1 MAPVVAREADSHAR
15 LEYQPALDG
24 VRAIA
29 VAMVLVFHAGFGWMR
44 AGYLGVSIFF
54 TLSGFL
60 ITSVLLKESD
70 RSGQADLG
78 RFYARRL
85 RRLLPASIICLTFI
99 GIAYVSGEFAF
110 VPRFR
115 GQMLGAVL
123 NVYNWVQIGSGST
136 YEDIFATAP
145 ALTSPLEHYWS
156 LAIEE
161 QFYLIWP
168 VVLLLIVRRAA
179 GRRSTAIVISGL
191 FALFALSSP
200 LLAARF
206 GSDFAYWSTPTRFS
220 EILAGAALA
229 AIVIARGH
237 IPAWVGHLALPML
250 AGLVALAVLLPSAS
264 GPAYTGWM
272 GAIAIVSG
280 LLILGLQGPSLVR
293 RALSVIPL
301 VALGKISY
309 GIYLFHWPV
318 FVLYRQHGWDL
329 TNPAGFVVAVG
340 TTLAIAAASYF
351 LVEQVIRSASWPNP
365 RTLVASG
372 ALLGVSVAAILV
384 MPVSRGFLEPNREV
398 LESAAIDPDEDVVKL
413 LGASP
418 ETSITALA
426 PASSSPSAD
435 LRAQST
441 STNPPAPTTVPVPTT
456 VPPSAMPLIVTL
468 PETPNRPVRLLT
480 VGDSTAFSIGQALAE
495 WSVENSE
502 FASASVLWC
511 PGCGFILT
519 GTVSSWDASETL
531 GRSREI
537 MRDELPYEVNSLT
550 PDVVMLMSS
559 IDDLTNR
566 IWTEEEG
573 VLTPYDD
580 KYQQRMN
587 DEYDQLT
594 RLLIELGVPNIV
606 WIAPPVPEK
615 SWASPEMAEA
625 ARWDVLHEVLLSLE
639 ADYAGTVTVIDLE
652 KWMNQTGHTTDETWR
667 PDGVHLAEEPALEL
681 ADDFLG
687 PLLVRIALGLP
698 VS

>member
-1 MAPVVAREADSHAR
+1 MTQVANREAESRAR

-29 VAMVLVFHAGFGWMR
+29 VAMVLFFHAGFGWMR

-60 ITSVLLKESD
+60 ITSLLLRESD

-99 GIAYVSGEFAF
+99 GIAYISGEFAF

-179 GRRSTAIVISGL
+179 GRRSTAMVISGL

-200 LLAARF
+200 LLAALF

-229 AIVIARGH
+229 AILIARGQ
-237 IPAWVGHLALPML
+237 IPAWVGRLALPTL

-280 LLILGLQGPSLVR
+280 LLILGLQGPSPVR
-293 RALSVIPL
+293 RALSVAPL
-301 VALGKISY
+301 IALGKISY
-309 GIYLFHWPV
+309 GVYLFHWPV

-329 TNPAGFVVAVG
+329 TDPGGFVVAVG
-340 TTLAIAAASYF
+340 TTLAISVTSYV
-351 LVEQVIRSASWPNP
+351 LVEQVIRSAKWPNP

-372 ALLGVSVAAILV
+372 ALLGVSVAALLV
-384 MPVSRGFLEPNREV
+384 MPVSRGFLEPNKQV
-398 LESAAIDPDEDVVKL
+398 LETAAIDPDEDVVEL
-413 LGASP
+413 LGA
-418 ETSITALA
+418 A
-426 PASSSPSAD
+426 PATTTRATTAAPADGSSRTDPDEVSATTAPPGSASP
-435 LRAQST
+435 
-441 STNPPAPTTVPVPTT
+441 TNVAVPTT
-456 VPPSAMPLIVTL
+456 SLVQDLPLTIAL

-480 VGDSTAFSIGQALAE
+480 VGDSTSASVGHALAE
-495 WSVENSE
+495 WSVDNSD
-502 FASASVLWC
+502 FARTNVLWC
-511 PGCGFILT
+511 PGC
-519 GTVSSWDASETL
+519 
-531 GRSREI
+531 
-537 MRDELPYEVNSLT
+537 
-550 PDVVMLMSS
+550 
-559 IDDLTNR
+559 
-566 IWTEEEG
+566 
-573 VLTPYDD
+573 
-580 KYQQRMN
+580 
-587 DEYDQLT
+587 
-594 RLLIELGVPNIV
+594 
-606 WIAPPVPEK
+606 
-615 SWASPEMAEA
+615 
-625 ARWDVLHEVLLSLE
+625 
-639 ADYAGTVTVIDLE
+639 
-652 KWMNQTGHTTDETWR
+652 
-667 PDGVHLAEEPALEL
+667 
-681 ADDFLG
+681 
-687 PLLVRIALGLP
+687 
-698 VS
+698 